1 MKITE
6 EEIQRICMRVLA
18 TWKDKKLAEIKQPD
32 GQILAFLQGTIL
44 NNLHAED
51 ELNKDVEV
59 MLKKY
64 EAQISAGMDRRKLF
78 QMIKTQLA
86 KERKIVL

>member
-6 EEIQRICMRVLA
+6 EEIQRICMRVLT

-32 GQILAFLQGTIL
+32 GQVLAFLQGTIL
-44 NNLHAED
+44 KDLHAED

-59 MLKKY
+59 VLKK
-64 EAQISAGMDRRKLF
+64 
-78 QMIKTQLA
+78 
-86 KERKIVL
+86 